1 MAEYYSSVHIY
12 HIWFICDFVDVHWS
26 FHLLAI
32 VNNAAVNIV
41 VHIVFESPVSV
52 FVNIHLEL
60 EWVCH
65 RVVLCLTC

>member
-1 MAEYYSSVHIY
+1 MAKYYSSVRIY
-12 HIWFICDFVDVHWS
+12 HILFIRDFVDVHWS

-41 VHIVFESPVSV
+41 VPIMFESPVSV
-52 FVNIHLEL
+52 SVNIHLEL
-60 EWVCH
+60 EWVGH